1 MKKVKLKQGTLE
13 WEKARESR
21 IGSSEVFD
29 IVKYYASDEEL
40 WNCGIN
46 ADDFKSEA
54 PYTTV
59 WALYHKLKNDGL
71 YHREA
76 LAPEFA
82 EYGHAAEP
90 YGVYTLQKGRVNKVV
105 SGDVYIDDNLIVSL
119 DASGIAEECD
129 VRPYDVGEGKPKVG
143 QRFVCEQKTMRPDK
157 IKNGLPFKYI
167 IQAQYQVL
175 KTKADFF
182 IIQLMVL
189 NEDTPFNRGKICQMS
204 KKKRF
209 EYFDDNMTVSHYYF
223 KNNPHLARLIEVC
236 LDRFFDDVKYGIE
249 PMPFIDYDSQKNIIE
264 SIRLNALYDD
274 SKKEEFDLSE
284 FEKLKAQE
292 DVAIL
297 KRKAEQQRIVE
308 FCKLKNVC
316 KVYSPSGAKGTF
328 IKTGALRISY
338 AKQEGGVAT

>member
-1 MKKVKLKQGTLE
+1 MKRVKLRQGTLE

-29 IVKYYASDEEL
+29 IVKYYAADEEL

-46 ADDFKSEA
+46 AEDFKSEA

-59 WALYHKLKNDGL
+59 WALYHKLRNDGL

-90 YGVYTLQKGRVNKVV
+90 YGVHTLQKGRVNKIVP
-105 SGDVYIDDNLIVSL
+105 GDVYIDDNLIVSL

-143 QRFVCEQKTMRPDK
+143 QRFVCEQKTMRPDMVK
-157 IKNGLPFKYI
+157 HGLPFKYI
-167 IQAQYQVL
+167 VQAQYQVL
-175 KTKADFF
+175 KVKADFY
-182 IIQLMVL
+182 IIQLMIL
-189 NEDTPFNRGKICQMS
+189 NEDTPFERGKICQMS

-209 EYFDDNMTVSHYYF
+209 EFLDDNMTVSHYYF
-223 KNNPHLARLIEVC
+223 KNNHHLARLIEVC

-249 PMPFIDYDSQKNIIE
+249 PMPFIENDSQKNIIE
-264 SIRLNALYDD
+264 SIRLNSFYDSD
-274 SKKEEFDLSE
+274 ADKEFDLTH
-284 FEKLKAQE
+284 FVKLKAEE
-292 DVAIL
+292 DIAEL
-297 KRKAEQQRIVE
+297 KRKSEQQRIVE
-308 FCKLKNVC
+308 FAKAHNTLKLHSPDN
-316 KVYSPSGAKGTF
+316 KVRGFFTKS
-328 IKTGALRISY
+328 GALRIS
-338 AKQEGGVAT
+338 GVTG